1 MADEPIVVIG
11 SGPCGAM
18 AAATL
23 VDRGLGALV
32 LDAGQRAPRGLIVK
46 AAGNTLMRRMGWA
59 EYSTDRQ
66 DPATDPRIDWIS
78 SLSLG
83 GLSNYWTAAVP
94 RFAPEDFTDGARLDD
109 RYRWPVSYDDLTPY
123 YERAERALTVTAGE
137 PINGVPANVARYRYQ
152 LPKRWRELAVTAQR
166 HGHGVGAMPMAK
178 GHPWMVA
185 RRGTEFS
192 SYHCVIEPLLGSGG
206 FRLRAGARALRLD
219 WSAPA
224 GRVRAVEILDANTGG
239 RETIPARAV
248 VVAAGAID
256 STILLLRS
264 TSDDFPAGLGNRH
277 GLVGHYLHDHPREW
291 WLARPAD
298 PLPALAHPVYVA
310 RRDHDHSDPL
320 TGASLTLGLPTRAE
334 RLRTYYR
341 GRSAMIGVQVFGTM
355 VPSDDVGVRL
365 AGPADDP
372 ATRPLISLRYDD
384 SAVATL
390 EAARQ
395 RLPEVFADAGI
406 ALTLPGPFH
415 ELRPGSSVHYGGSV
429 RMHADPRHGVLDASN
444 RIHDVRNVVV
454 CDSSSFTTGPEKNP
468 TLTAMALAARAAD
481 LLADDIVAGVV

>member
-1 MADEPIVVIG
+1 MDDEPIVVIG

-23 VDRGLGALV
+23 VDRGLEVLL

-46 AAGNTLMRRMGWA
+46 AAGNTLIRRMGWA

-66 DPATDPRIDWIS
+66 DPATDPGIDWVS

-94 RFAPEDFTDGARLDD
+94 RFAAQDFTDGARLDE
-109 RYRWPVSYDDLTPY
+109 RYRWPVGYDDLSPY
-123 YERAERALTVTAGE
+123 YERAERALTVTAGD
-137 PINGVPANVARYRYQ
+137 PINGVPPNVARFRYQ
-152 LPKRWRELAVTAQR
+152 LPQQWRKLAATAQR

-192 SYHCVIEPLLGSGG
+192 SYHCVIEPLLGSTR
-206 FRLRAGARALRLD
+206 FQLRAGARALRLD
-219 WSAPA
+219 WSAPS
-224 GRVRAVEILDANTGG
+224 GRVQAVEVLDAIT
-239 RETIPARAV
+239 RARDTVRARAV

-256 STILLLRS
+256 STVLLLRS
-264 TSDDFPAGLGNRH
+264 TSDDFPAGLGNTH
-277 GLVGHYLHDHPREW
+277 GLVGRYLHDHPREW
-291 WLARPAD
+291 WLAVPAQ

-310 RRDHDHSDPL
+310 RRDHDRSGPL
-320 TGASLTLGLPTRAE
+320 TGASLTLGLSTRAE
-334 RLRTYYR
+334 RLRTYYG
-341 GRSAMIGVQVFGTM
+341 GRSSAIGVQVFGTM
-355 VPSDDVGVRL
+355 VPTDDVGVRL

-384 SAVATL
+384 AAVATL
-390 EAARQ
+390 LAARQ
-395 RLPEVFADAGI
+395 RLPEVFADAGMT
-406 ALTLPGPFH
+406 LTLPGPFH

-429 RMHADPRHGVLDASN
+429 RMHTDPRHGVLDASN
-444 RIHDVRNVVV
+444 RVHDARNVVV

-481 LLADDIVAGVV
+481 LLADDLAAGVL